1 MFDIVAPYAFA
12 NFEPNNR
19 VHRLAHAISRIH
31 CPMSARIIRRHS
43 RPAVWSRRIAL
54 FCLQLLII
62 AVILH
67 RSATIGS
74 IEFTNLLSI
83 AIAGALTALVM
94 AAVSL
99 AKIWRQG
106 ALGAG
111 TATAGIFV
119 AMLVLGVPLWH
130 LPSLLFKPKINDIV
144 TDPKTPPRFV
154 ALLGKRPTGANAYI
168 YPGAAFAE
176 WQLRDYPDIRP
187 MMLERSR
194 EATFDLVRDAVKV
207 LGWEVVAD
215 EPPSEMAPGRIE
227 AVARTPVVAY
237 ADDVVIVVSRVRNES
252 RIDVRSASRFGD
264 HDLGA
269 NARRIRRLFANVKTG
284 LAEGEKS
291 ALRKRKGGVKCG
303 RPAARH
309 HQSPFRQIFKMS
321 QNRQSRRV
329 GEFGLEIFINFGNNL
344 GNEANSFLDAFEDRR
359 LPPFA
364 VQKVGAHHS
373 GRSFDLS
380 AVAWKKRQVTTDE

>member
-1 MFDIVAPYAFA
+1 MPHERAHHQKTLQARRLVAA
-12 NFEPNNR
+12 
-19 VHRLAHAISRIH
+19 HR
-31 CPMSARIIRRHS
+31 
-43 RPAVWSRRIAL
+43 L

-83 AIAGALTALVM
+83 TIAGALTALVM

-144 TDPKTPPRFV
+144 TDPKTPPRFA
-154 ALLGKRPTGANAYI
+154 ALLGKRPAGANAYI

-237 ADDVVIVVSRVRNES
+237 ADDVVIVVSRMRNES

-291 ALRKRKGGVKCG
+291 ALELALARRARDARYAREKKEKQERAKEAQRRRQV
-303 RPAARH
+303 RAARRAPPPIPVPPNI
-309 HQSPFRQIFKMS
+309 QDEPEPTEPPR
-321 QNRQSRRV
+321 RRV
-329 GEFGLEIFINFGNNL
+329 RPRDFYKFWEQFGE
-344 GNEANSFLDAFEDRR
+344 
-359 LPPFA
+359 
-364 VQKVGAHHS
+364 
-373 GRSFDLS
+373 
-380 AVAWKKRQVTTDE
+380 